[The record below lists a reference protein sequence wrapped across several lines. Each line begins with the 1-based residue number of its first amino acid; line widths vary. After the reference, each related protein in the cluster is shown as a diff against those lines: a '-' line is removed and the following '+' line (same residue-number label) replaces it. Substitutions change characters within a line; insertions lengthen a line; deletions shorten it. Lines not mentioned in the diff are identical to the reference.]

1 MLTICS
7 GKISGNADTDS
18 STVSEMFKP
27 LASTLLNIKIINLMH
42 KSVVQSQSFIVGVSS
57 M

>member
-18 STVSEMFKP
+18 STVSEMFKT
-27 LASTLLNIKIINLMH
+27 LARSLLNIKIINLLH
-42 KSVVQSQSFIVGVSS
+42 KSIVQSQSFIVGVSS